1 MELGIRGRKALVCAG
16 SRGLGRA
23 CAAALAAEGVGLTI
37 TGRDADSL
45 ARTADEIATATG
57 QPVAI
62 VPGDIATEQGRA
74 AALEACPDADILV
87 TNAGGPPLARFETL
101 QDADWHAALEAN
113 MLSPLALIRALQ
125 PGMRQRGFGRIVAI
139 TTALIKSPSEL
150 LSLSVGARA
159 GLTGAISWLARE
171 GVVDNVTINTLMPE
185 MIFTDRMRTGFAAMA
200 EHAGQAPE
208 SFVADFRNA
217 LPAKR
222 FGTPEEFGAF
232 CAFLCSAQAGYV
244 TNQHILVDGGH
255 YQGLF

>member
-1 MELGIRGRKALVCAG
+1 MDLGIAGRKALVCAA

-23 CAAALAAEGVGLTI
+23 CAHALAAEGAEVTI
-37 TGRDADSL
+37 SGRNRDSL
-45 ARTADEIATATG
+45 SRAAEQIARETGHDVFIA
-57 QPVAI
+57 
-62 VPGDIATEQGRA
+62 PGDIATEEGRA

-101 QDADWHAALEAN
+101 DHADWLAALESN
-113 MLSPLALIRALQ
+113 MLSPLALIRALH
-125 PGMRQRGFGRIVAI
+125 PGMRKRGFGRIVAI
-139 TTALIKSPSEL
+139 TTALIKSPNEL

-159 GLTGAISWLARE
+159 GLTGAISYLAKE

-185 MIFTDRMRTGFAAMA
+185 MIFTDRMRDGFAQMA
-200 EHAGQAPE
+200 EHAGE
-208 SFVADFRNA
+208 DRERFVAAFREA
-217 LPAKR
+217 LPSKR